1 MRSCQSCRSGACPM
15 ALGRRQFLAGLAAG
29 ASALAA
35 GTGLLDVASAVAT
48 EVPKPAG
55 KPKVRAVFLYP
66 REHKKYWMSWPGH
79 TFDLVAAQKLYTKT
93 LTDAACE
100 LGIQLDVRAEP
111 VETMDEVNALLGQL
125 KQSPPDG
132 VIVTL
137 MHMSWW
143 GHVNHIVKNKG
154 ALPTVVL
161 APLGTAFTGHLQETR
176 KAERTFV
183 ASTQDVA
190 WLAQANAHVPRDVGD
205 EERPALLSPRRPEPR
220 RSVAAGRHHAAPP
233 SPGAMGAGA
242 REDRGQR

>member
-161 APLGTAFTGHLQETR
+161 ARWERHLPV
-176 KAERTFV
+176 TFRRRGRQRGP
-183 ASTQDVA
+183 S
-190 WLAQANAHVPRDVGD
+190 W
-205 EERPALLSPRRPEPR
+205 PRRKMSLGWR
-220 RSVAAGRHHAAPP
+220 KQCARS
-233 SPGAMGAGA
+233 A
-242 REDRGQR
+242 RCG